1 MLREVCK
8 DESIMSH
15 AHYSSLLHSSLASPL
30 ETSTEG
36 SLYIDEMEEL
46 KRKRQLLS
54 DAIIEI
60 SDGRVS
66 PIKST
71 SRSPWP
77 ELGECQQGYYVRK
90 AREVIETTLQCLA
103 PGSEA
108 DLWFSTVESMP
119 FGQSKPN
126 DATERLVQA
135 YKLADNRHT
144 RLQILSLFV
153 NIFSKSQLQEIL
165 PGISK
170 RQIDEAR
177 KHTDLRGPGKLP
189 SPPEIRRMRL
199 EATKTDHF
207 LDFISSSSLLQ
218 DVSYGTKSLKLD
230 SGEKLLVPAAIR
242 TVIPSR
248 IIKQYQSFCES
259 VEFKPYSDRTLF
271 RILDACSASKQVTL
285 QGLDYIATEGVEAFD
300 KLKSNVTLLQDSG
313 VDVIWA
319 NEITQDLKACK
330 RYLKTDYKT
339 HISSEERCK
348 DHCTIFSLSDPN
360 NTEHSKSC
368 DHEHDLSCHECA
380 RLACVCDAIAIKIDD
395 KNNCLTEEQRVRARY
410 DYKQATKSIYLW
422 KAHLLRTVT
431 QEKAKQDIL
440 ANLDKGSTLMIMDWA
455 MKFQPMKFR
464 ERMDDFFG
472 KRGRSWHV
480 TCAIKREEDDRL
492 EVDTF
497 VHLFDTCVQ
506 DWFSYRTHPFSGQDR
521 KSTTHQSLLTL

>member
-77 ELGECQQGYYVRK
+77 ELGERQRGYYVRK

-135 YKLADNRHT
+135 YKLAGNRHT

-153 NIFSKSQLQEIL
+153 NIFSKRQLQEIL

-177 KHTDLRGPGKLP
+177 KHADLRGPGKLP

-207 LDFISSSSLLQ
+207 LDFVSSSSLLQ

-230 SGEKLLVPAAIR
+230 SDEKLLVPAAIR

-285 QGLDYIATEGVEAFD
+285 QGLDYIATEGVEALD
-300 KLKSNVTLLQDSG
+300 KLKSNVTLLQDNG

-380 RLACVCDAIAIKIDD
+380 RLA
-395 KNNCLTEEQRVRARY
+395 
-410 DYKQATKSIYLW
+410 
-422 KAHLLRTVT
+422 
-431 QEKAKQDIL
+431 
-440 ANLDKGSTLMIMDWA
+440 
-455 MKFQPMKFR
+455 
-464 ERMDDFFG
+464 
-472 KRGRSWHV
+472 
-480 TCAIKREEDDRL
+480 
-492 EVDTF
+492 
-497 VHLFDTCVQ
+497 
-506 DWFSYRTHPFSGQDR
+506 
-521 KSTTHQSLLTL
+521 

>member
-1 MLREVCK
+1 M
-8 DESIMSH
+8 
-15 AHYSSLLHSSLASPL
+15 

-36 SLYIDEMEEL
+36 SLYIDEIEEL

-77 ELGECQQGYYVRK
+77 ELGEHQQGYYVRK
-90 AREVIETTLQCLA
+90 AREVIETTLQFLA

-126 DATERLVQA
+126 DTRERLVQA
-135 YKLADNRHT
+135 YKLTDNRHT
-144 RLQILSLFV
+144 RLQILSFFV

-165 PGISK
+165 PDISK
-170 RQIDEAR
+170 RQIDEAWR
-177 KHTDLRGPGKLP
+177 HADLRGPGKLP
-189 SPPEIRRMRL
+189 RPPEIRRMRL

-259 VEFKPYSDRTLF
+259 VEFKLYSDRTLF

-285 QGLDYIATEGVEAFD
+285 QGLDYIATEDVEALD
-300 KLKSNVTLLQDSG
+300 KLKSNVTLLQDNG

-319 NEITQDLKACK
+319 NEITQDLK
-330 RYLKTDYKT
+330 TDYQT

-348 DHCTIFSLSDPN
+348 DHCTIFSLSDPS
-360 NTEHSKSC
+360 NTEYSKSC

-410 DYKQATKSIYLW
+410 DHKQATKSIYLW

-431 QEKAKQDIL
+431 QEKAKQDVL

-455 MKFQPMKFR
+455 MKFQPMKFH

-480 TCAIKREEDDRL
+480 TCAIKREEDDKL

-497 VHLFDTCVQ
+497 LTPVSKIGSVLLQLSNTPFPWSRWKIHNSPKFTYALIMLVVITTLS
-506 DWFSYRTHPFSGQDR
+506 FSPASRAWETDMG
-521 KSTTHQSLLTL
+521 